1 MMEARLPAHLEVAG
15 LIRRVEAA
23 GGFGM
28 VLNKGERDAGTILVV
43 LMEKGENSRLYER
56 MPNMD
61 GSRKWSCTK
70 VQDPENKHEFMEY
83 LDRRRTQDCDTWLV
97 ELDIQDGERFIDAG

>member
-56 MPNMD
+56 MPSLD
-61 GSRKWSCTK
+61 GSRKWALSK
-70 VQDPENKHEFMEY
+70 VQDTENRIEFLEY
-83 LDRRRTQDCDTWLV
+83 LDRRRSQDPDSWLV
-97 ELDIQDGERFIDAG
+97 ELDIQDGERFIDPG